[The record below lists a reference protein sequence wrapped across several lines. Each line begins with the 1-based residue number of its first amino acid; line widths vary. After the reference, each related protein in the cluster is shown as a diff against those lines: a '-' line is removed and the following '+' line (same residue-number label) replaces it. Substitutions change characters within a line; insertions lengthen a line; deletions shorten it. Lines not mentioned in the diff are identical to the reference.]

1 MLQIE
6 NVILPNISDASV
18 VSTQKSVRAIPATV
32 MTLIQNSKV
41 LIQHREFSL
50 AINLLRQASNIQSH
64 PVIFRELTLNLIQ
77 LEKWSE
83 ANRVCLQWCKNE
95 ISFDSVYFRAQIE
108 YQLGLDEKSLQSYFE
123 SLSIVDEERVE
134 LFEVFKNIGNLFVR
148 KADFESAEEFY
159 NKAYALRS
167 DSDILLVNYGI
178 LEMQRGDLN
187 KARDRFRSAVQLND
201 RNDKAWVGLSMVHF
215 DFGDEELGTANLK
228 KALDLNIQNRTAIQ
242 FALQKLNQR
251 QHANYLSEILGQ
263 YLSEVEFDDEISCQ
277 LIQKFYE
284 TGKIE
289 LAYLEAQRLIL
300 WNPERADYQK
310 LFSHLEQQMS
320 NPNQVSA

>member
-6 NVILPNISDASV
+6 NVILSNRPEVSKVSKQISLS
-18 VSTQKSVRAIPATV
+18 AIPADV

-41 LIQHREFSL
+41 LIQHHEFSL
-50 AINLLRQASNIQSH
+50 ATNLLRQASNIQSH
-64 PVIFRELTLNLIQ
+64 PIIFRELTLSLIQ
-77 LEKWSE
+77 LQKWTE
-83 ANRVCLQWCKNE
+83 ANRVCMQWCRSE
-95 ISFDSVYFRAQIE
+95 LSFDSVYFRAQIE
-108 YQLGLDEKSLQSYFE
+108 FQLGLDEKSLQSYFE
-123 SLSIVDEERVE
+123 SLSIVDEERAE

-159 NKAYALRS
+159 NKAYGLKS

-178 LEMQRGDLN
+178 LEMQRGELN

-228 KALDLNIQNRTAIQ
+228 KALDLNVQNRTAIQ
-242 FALQKLNQR
+242 FALQKLSQR
-251 QHANYLSEILGQ
+251 QHATYLSEILSQ
-263 YLSEVEFDDEISCQ
+263 YLSEVDFDDEISCQ

-284 TGKIE
+284 IGKIE

-310 LFSHLEQQMS
+310 LFSHLEHQMN
-320 NPNQVSA
+320 NPSQVSA